1 MTTEAVDGSSTK
13 VTWVFESKMP
23 YPFNVMRLFMNMDK
37 AIGEDFSVGLNN
49 LKAQL
54 EK

>member
-1 MTTEAVDGSSTK
+1 MSGTMS
-13 VTWVFESKMP
+13 

-37 AIGEDFSVGLNN
+37 MIGEDLQTGLNN

-54 EK
+54 EKK